1 MIHAFPKIFAL
12 GQPYIKDIFDGEV
25 EITEKVDGSQFAFG
39 KINGELYMRSKG
51 QQIFPENPQRMFRE
65 AVEYIINLNSE
76 NLIADSTIY
85 YCEYLQKPK
94 HNVLSYDR
102 IPKNHLALFAIYSLD
117 LQAFCI
123 SHDLL
128 NIYASA
134 IEIDVVPLLG
144 RTHAYNF
151 SADTLDILLDRES
164 FLGGAKIEGF
174 VVKNY
179 NKLFLLGGQPIPL
192 MAGKYVSEAFKEKHK
207 GEWKGEHTSQG
218 RWEKFKEVFR
228 TEPRWHKAIQHLR
241 DNGLLEQAPK
251 DIGSLLKEIQRDITE
266 EEQVNIKEFLWDYF
280 GQELLRH
287 SVKGFPEFYKR
298 YLVENSDGR
307 RVN

>member
-12 GQPYIKDIFDGEV
+12 GQPYIKDIFDGEI
-25 EITEKVDGSQFAFG
+25 EITEKVDGSQFVFG

-65 AVEYIINLNSE
+65 AVEYVVSIQDKIH
-76 NLIADSTIY
+76 DDWIY

-94 HNVLSYDR
+94 HNVLAYDR
-102 IPKNHLALFAIYSLD
+102 LPKNHLVLFAMYNIATKTFASLYSMLILEARNLD
-117 LQAFCI
+117 
-123 SHDLL
+123 
-128 NIYASA
+128 
-134 IEIDVVPLLG
+134 IDIIPCFSKVVVNDINS
-144 RTHAYNF
+144 YI
-151 SADTLDILLDRES
+151 DILLDKES

-179 NKLFLLGGQPIPL
+179 NKPFLLGGQPIPI

-207 GEWKGEHTSQG
+207 GEWKGAYTTQG
-218 RWEKFKEVFR
+218 KWDKFKEIFR

-241 DNGLLEQAPK
+241 DSGLLEHSPK
-251 DIGSLLKEIQRDITE
+251 DIGNLLKEIQRDITE
-266 EEQVNIKEFLWDYF
+266 EEQDNVKGFLWNHF
-280 GQELLRH
+280 GHELLRH

-298 YLVENSDGR
+298 YLVEN
-307 RVN
+307 N

>member
-12 GQPYIKDIFDGEV
+12 GQPYIKTIFANEV
-25 EITEKVDGSQFAFG
+25 EITEKVDGSQFVFG
-39 KINGELYMRSKG
+39 KINGELLMRSKG

-65 AVEYIINLNSE
+65 AVDYVISIQDKIKDNC
-76 NLIADSTIY
+76 IF

-94 HNVLSYDR
+94 HNILAYDR
-102 IPKNHLALFAIYSLD
+102 VPKNYLALFAVFHTNDQSWANYSYMYEYYSAVLD
-117 LQAFCI
+117 
-123 SHDLL
+123 
-128 NIYASA
+128 
-134 IEIDVVPLLG
+134 IDAVPLLG
-144 RTHAYNF
+144 HMHVDNF
-151 SADTLDILLDRES
+151 STSILDTLLDRES

-179 NKLFLLGGQPIPL
+179 HQPFLLGGQPIPL

-207 GEWKGEHTSQG
+207 GTWKGEHTNQG
-218 RWEKFKEVFR
+218 RWDKFKEVFR

-241 DNGLLEQAPK
+241 DSGLLTESPK
-251 DIGSLLKEIQRDITE
+251 DIGNLIKEIHNDIAE
-266 EEQVNIKEFLWDYF
+266 EEQGNVKEFLWEYF

-298 YLVENSDGR
+298 YLVEKDAKTS
-307 RVN
+307 